1 MRFKSSGFSITTA
14 CDAPGTTANSEFGM
28 ARNSGGVLDGHEVV
42 VAHDYESGRRDPTEV
57 VDGDVRLA
65 LQHLRELAEEEK
77 RRTSAGA
84 SSVCCAN

>member
-1 MRFKSSGFSITTA
+1 MRCAGNHGQLRIR
-14 CDAPGTTANSEFGM
+14 DGPEQ
-28 ARNSGGVLDGHEVV
+28 RGGVLDGHEVV